1 MNRHAF
7 ARTSHPHP
15 EIVMER
21 NAGSG
26 NRDGTKCQIRKLS
39 GNETPDSEIVRQRI
53 ASAVGAKEVSP
64 ALQRGESNERSTLGV
79 P

>member
-39 GNETPDSEIVRQRI
+39 GNETPDSEIVTERNAKFGNCQVTKHRI
-53 ASAVGAKEVSP
+53 RKSCGNESP
-64 ALQRGESNERSTLGV
+64 A